1 MGRYRVRYQLERVK
15 KPMATQVQPTPTVT
29 GEYAKAILE
38 EMKRKP
44 TPEQEKEIENLRKFF
59 QQVPKRGLR

>member
-1 MGRYRVRYQLERVK
+1 MRYYYKRK
-15 KPMATQVQPTPTVT
+15 GAKPMATQVQPTLTVT

-44 TPEQEKEIENLRKFF
+44 TPEQETDIKNLRKFF